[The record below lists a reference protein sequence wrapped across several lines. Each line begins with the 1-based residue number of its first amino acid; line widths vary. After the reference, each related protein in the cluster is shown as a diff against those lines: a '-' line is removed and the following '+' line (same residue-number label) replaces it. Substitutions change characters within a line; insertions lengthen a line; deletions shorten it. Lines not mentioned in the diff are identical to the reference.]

1 MNQAVGI
8 LGGMG
13 PTAGAEFALAFV
25 RACTERLTR
34 LGMRVEDQAYPE
46 HWLVQAPIANRVVAL
61 TSPGADPGLPLHGMK
76 QAMTKLHLLGAQS
89 VAIACNTAHAWHADI
104 QAEFPDIELLHIVHE
119 LVCELKSIGVQ
130 RIGLLATQGTYA
142 SGVYAHELKLGAIQ
156 CALPSPLERA
166 MLMEGIFHG
175 VKADDI
181 DKANACFSK
190 VANGMCERNDLQAL
204 VLGCTEIP
212 LGLRELPRFPGVR
225 LINPANT
232 LARALAYRAIPAV
245 AR

>member
-25 RACTERLTR
+25 CACTERLNR
-34 LGMRVEDQAYPE
+34 LGMCVEDQAYPE

-61 TSPGADPGLPLHGMK
+61 TSPGADQSLPLDGMK
-76 QAMTKLHLLGAQS
+76 QAMTKLHLLGVQS

-104 QAEFPDIELLHIVHE
+104 QAEFPDIELLHIVRE
-119 LVCELKSIGVQ
+119 LVSELKTTGVQ

-156 CALPSPLERA
+156 CALPTPLDRE
-166 MLMEGIFHG
+166 MLMEGIFQG
-175 VKADDI
+175 VKAGDFE
-181 DKANACFSK
+181 KARGCFSK
-190 VANGMCERNDLQAL
+190 VANAMCERNDLQAL

-212 LGLRELPRFPGVR
+212 LGLREMPRFPGVR
-225 LINPANT
+225 LINPAHT
-232 LARALAYRAIPAV
+232 LARALACRAIPTLAH
-245 AR
+245 